1 MKLEKVQFITHS
13 NSNID
18 YFQSAVL
25 ALKGGLRFI
34 QLRMKDS
41 NREELISTGKRIKE
55 ECDKYNSLFILD
67 DHVELVNEIGAN
79 GVHLGKEDMPIKEA
93 RKILGKDKIIGGTA
107 NNFEDIVKHYND
119 GADYIGL
126 GPLRYTNTKK
136 KLSPI
141 LGFEGYRNIIE
152 KCKTQGIDIPI
163 YAIGGIRIE
172 DIEGL
177 KRIGVFGIAI
187 SSLILESEDS
197 ETTINEI
204 NKIIK

>member
-107 NNFEDIVKHYND
+107 NNFEDIVKHFND

-141 LGFEGYRNIIE
+141 LGFEGYREIIE

-172 DIEGL
+172 DIEEL

>member
-13 NSNID
+13 NYNID

-41 NREELISTGKRIKE
+41 NRDELISTGKRIKE

-172 DIEGL
+172 DLEEL
-177 KRIGVFGIAI
+177 KQIGIFGIAI
-187 SSLILESEDS
+187 SSLILESKNS

>member
-13 NSNID
+13 NSQID

-25 ALKGGLRFI
+25 ALKGGLGFI

-79 GVHLGKEDMPIKEA
+79 GVHLGKEDIPIKKA

-141 LGFEGYRNIIE
+141 LGLEGYREIIE

-172 DIEGL
+172 DIEEL

-187 SSLILESEDS
+187 SSLILKSEDS

>member
-13 NSNID
+13 NYNID

-79 GVHLGKEDMPIKEA
+79 GVHLGKEDMPIKKA
-93 RKILGKDKIIGGTA
+93 RKILGDNKIIGGTA

-187 SSLILESEDS
+187 SSLILESKNS

>member
-79 GVHLGKEDMPIKEA
+79 GVHLGKEDIPIKKA

-141 LGFEGYRNIIE
+141 LGFEGYREIIE

-172 DIEGL
+172 DIEEL

>member
-107 NNFEDIVKHYND
+107 NNFEDIVKHFND

>member
-79 GVHLGKEDMPIKEA
+79 GVHLGKEDIPIKEA

-141 LGFEGYRNIIE
+141 LGFEGYREIIE

-172 DIEGL
+172 DIEEL

>member
-13 NSNID
+13 NYNID

-136 KLSPI
+136 KLSPV

-172 DIEGL
+172 DIEEL

>member
-13 NSNID
+13 NYNID

-136 KLSPI
+136 KLSPV

>member
-1 MKLEKVQFITHS
+1 MKLEKIQFITHS

-136 KLSPI
+136 KLSPV

>member
-107 NNFEDIVKHYND
+107 NNFEDIVKHYKD

-136 KLSPI
+136 KLSPV
-141 LGFEGYRNIIE
+141 LGFEGYREIIE

-172 DIEGL
+172 DLEEL
-177 KRIGVFGIAI
+177 KQIGIFGIAI
-187 SSLILESEDS
+187 SSLILESKNS

>member
-107 NNFEDIVKHYND
+107 NNFEDTVKHFND

-141 LGFEGYRNIIE
+141 LGFEGYREIIE

-172 DIEGL
+172 DIEEL

-187 SSLILESEDS
+187 SSLILESKNS

>member
-79 GVHLGKEDMPIKEA
+79 GVHLGKEDMPIKKA

-107 NNFEDIVKHYND
+107 NNFEDIVKHFND

-141 LGFEGYRNIIE
+141 LGFEGYREIIE

>member
-13 NSNID
+13 NYNID

-79 GVHLGKEDMPIKEA
+79 GVHLGKEDMPIKKA
-93 RKILGKDKIIGGTA
+93 RKILGDNKIIGGTA
-107 NNFEDIVKHYND
+107 NNFEDIVKHFND

-126 GPLRYTNTKK
+126 GPLRYTYTKK
-136 KLSPI
+136 KLSPV

-172 DIEGL
+172 DIEEL
-177 KRIGVFGIAI
+177 KQIGIFGIAI
-187 SSLILESEDS
+187 SSLILESKNS

>member
-13 NSNID
+13 NYNID

-141 LGFEGYRNIIE
+141 LGFEGYREIIE

-204 NKIIK
+204 NKII

>member
-13 NSNID
+13 NYNID

-79 GVHLGKEDMPIKEA
+79 GVHLGKEDIPIKKA

-107 NNFEDIVKHYND
+107 NNFEDIVKHFND

-141 LGFEGYRNIIE
+141 LGFEGYREIIE

-172 DIEGL
+172 DLEGL

>member
-13 NSNID
+13 NYNID

-79 GVHLGKEDMPIKEA
+79 GVHLGKEDMPIKKA

-107 NNFEDIVKHYND
+107 NNFEDIVKHFND

-141 LGFEGYRNIIE
+141 LGFEGYREIIE

-172 DIEGL
+172 DIEEL

-187 SSLILESEDS
+187 SSLILESEDL

>member
-93 RKILGKDKIIGGTA
+93 RKILGKNKIIGGTA

-141 LGFEGYRNIIE
+141 LGFEGYREIIE

>member
-79 GVHLGKEDMPIKEA
+79 GVHLGKEDMPIKKA

-107 NNFEDIVKHYND
+107 NNFEDIVKHFND

-141 LGFEGYRNIIE
+141 LGFEGYREIIE

-172 DIEGL
+172 DIEEL

>member
-107 NNFEDIVKHYND
+107 NNFEDIVKHFND

-136 KLSPI
+136 KLSPV

-172 DIEGL
+172 DIEEL
-177 KRIGVFGIAI
+177 KQIGIFGIAI

-197 ETTINEI
+197 GTTINEI

>member
-13 NSNID
+13 NSQID

-25 ALKGGLRFI
+25 ALKGGLGFI

-79 GVHLGKEDMPIKEA
+79 GVHLGREDMPIKKA

-141 LGFEGYRNIIE
+141 LGFEGYREIIE

-172 DIEGL
+172 DIEEL

-187 SSLILESEDS
+187 SSLILKSEDS
-197 ETTINEI
+197 ETTINET

>member
-13 NSNID
+13 NYKID

-79 GVHLGKEDMPIKEA
+79 GVHLGKEDMPIKKA

-107 NNFEDIVKHYND
+107 NNFEDIVKHFND

-136 KLSPI
+136 KLSPV

-152 KCKTQGIDIPI
+152 KCITQGIDIPI

-172 DIEGL
+172 DLEEL
-177 KRIGVFGIAI
+177 KQIGIFGIAI
-187 SSLILESEDS
+187 SSLILESKNS

>member
-1 MKLEKVQFITHS
+1 MKLEKIQFITHS

-79 GVHLGKEDMPIKEA
+79 GVHLGKEDMPIKVA

-141 LGFEGYRNIIE
+141 LGFEGYREIIE

-187 SSLILESEDS
+187 SSLILESKNS

>member
-79 GVHLGKEDMPIKEA
+79 GVHLGKEDMPIKKA
-93 RKILGKDKIIGGTA
+93 RKILGDNKIIGGTA

-136 KLSPI
+136 KLSPV

>member
-41 NREELISTGKRIKE
+41 NRDELISTGKRIKE

-79 GVHLGKEDMPIKEA
+79 GVHLGKEDMPIKVA

-136 KLSPI
+136 KLSPV

-187 SSLILESEDS
+187 SSLILESKNS

>member
-136 KLSPI
+136 KLSPV
-141 LGFEGYRNIIE
+141 LGFEGYRNIVE

-172 DIEGL
+172 DIEEL

>member
-18 YFQSAVL
+18 YFQSAGL

-107 NNFEDIVKHYND
+107 NNFEDIVKHFND

-172 DIEGL
+172 DLEEL
-177 KRIGVFGIAI
+177 KQIGIFGIAI
-187 SSLILESEDS
+187 SSLILESKNS